1 VGRRHW
7 RRVVRGR
14 TERGRGCFC
23 IRSMDMAAG
32 VGAGGDDEGHSMRS
46 SNSDEEETERTLD
59 GEGRSGGE
67 VENRWESGL
76 GRGPAG
82 L

>member
-1 VGRRHW
+1 
-7 RRVVRGR
+7 
-14 TERGRGCFC
+14 
-23 IRSMDMAAG
+23 MAAG